1 VSLLV
6 LSRGEITRDPRA
18 WRVVAAAERAGI
30 GVQAICVADAP
41 PGSAATAIVTRLSP
55 GSITSI
61 YRGRQTGGPPNAQRS
76 EFWLIRE
83 LRGAFRLARLARTTT
98 RFYRAGRRVTPNV
111 IHAHDLDT
119 LPAGWLLARRHGAR
133 LIYDAHE
140 LYSDQDPGTSRVER
154 EVGLLLERF
163 LARKADVVVTVGDCI
178 GREIA
183 LRLRLKCAHLVVLNA
198 PRREDVRMGE
208 PSGDAQM
215 RVVYQGAMGPGR
227 LVDDL
232 FDAATSLHGVELTLR
247 VAGIPPATLE
257 SKALARG
264 LDGMIRVLPPVPP
277 VELIQALAPFE
288 VGLIINRPVTRN
300 DELVFPNKLFEYMM
314 AGLAVVAPRLPELT
328 RLIDG
333 ERVGL
338 TFEPGDP
345 HDLARALNE
354 LASDR
359 PRLETMRRRAR
370 ELALERYNAEAQE
383 PVLLEAWGL

>member
-1 VSLLV
+1 MSLLV

-18 WRVVAAAERAGI
+18 WRVVAAAEHAGI
-30 GVQAICVADAP
+30 EVHAICIADAP
-41 PGSAATAIVTRLSP
+41 PGSNAKVPVIRLAP

-61 YRGRQTGGPPNAQRS
+61 YRGRQAGGTRDEPRI
-76 EFWLIRE
+76 EFWLLRE
-83 LRGAFRLARLARTTT
+83 LRGAFRLARLARTTA
-98 RFYRAGRRVTPNV
+98 RFYQAGRRVATNV
-111 IHAHDLDT
+111 VHAHDLET
-119 LPAGWLLARRHGAR
+119 LPAGWLLACRHGAR
-133 LIYDAHE
+133 LVYDAHE
-140 LYSDQDPGTSRVER
+140 LYSDQDPGSSRVER
-154 EVGLLLERF
+154 EAELLLERF
-163 LARKADVVVTVGDCI
+163 LARRADVVVTVGACI

-183 LRLRLKCAHLVVLNA
+183 QRLRLRCVPLVVLNA
-198 PRREDVRMGE
+198 PQREDVSMGE
-208 PSGDAQM
+208 PRGGARLQA
-215 RVVYQGAMGPGR
+215 VYQGAMGPGR

-247 VAGIPPATLE
+247 VAGVEPATLE
-257 SKALARG
+257 SKAAARG
-264 LDGMIRVLPPVPP
+264 LDGAIRVLPPVPP

-328 RLIDG
+328 RLVDG
-333 ERVGL
+333 EGIGL

-345 HDLARALNE
+345 QDLARALDE
-354 LASDR
+354 LAGDR